1 LEVARTDRLLIRWL
15 DASDAAFILRLVNER
30 AWIQFIGDKG
40 VSTLQDAQRYIENGP
55 VEMYERL
62 GFGLYLVELSKTGE
76 AIGICG
82 LIKRESLE
90 DVDLG
95 FAFLQEFWGRGY
107 ALESATAVMS
117 YGRSV
122 LGLSRIVAVLSHDNR
137 RSCKLLE
144 KLGFRYERKVRLQ
157 DKGEELDLYA
167 AAAIDAAP

>member
-15 DASDAAFILRLVNER
+15 NASDAAFILRLVNER

-122 LGLSRIVAVLSHDNR
+122 LGLSRLVAVLSHDNGRSR
-137 RSCKLLE
+137 RLLE
-144 KLGFRYERKVRLQ
+144 KLRFRPEGNVRLHAN
-157 DKGEELDLYA
+157 GEELDLYSA
-167 AAAIDAAP
+167 ET